1 MAEDKLIDEELAR
14 VLDILEQIKELN
26 RMIDRHKYESQDEF
40 MLRQYEDMKERFL
53 EELKDILQA
62 FEIEVKIKGH
72 AA

>member
-26 RMIDRHKYESQDEF
+26 RMIDRHKYQSIDEF
-40 MLRQYEDMKERFL
+40 MLRQYEDMKNRFL

-62 FEIEVKIKGH
+62 YEIEVKIKGH

>member
-26 RMIDRHKYESQDEF
+26 VMIDRHKYQSQDEF
-40 MLRQYEDMKERFL
+40 MLRQYEDMKDRFL
-53 EELKDILQA
+53 EELKGILQA
-62 FEIEVKIKGH
+62 YEIEVLIKGH

>member
-26 RMIDRHKYESQDEF
+26 RMIDRHKFQSQDEF